1 MKIIVI
7 GGGVAAHEAAVAART
22 AAPEAE
28 IAILSEEKL
37 RPYRRPMLSGLLV
50 GKTPDERAF
59 FIKPS
64 EFYSDNRIEL
74 RLESSVAAIRPGAA
88 ELADG
93 TKLSFDRLIV
103 ATGGRAVMPPL
114 PVAPGAS
121 AFTLRNYMDLL
132 KLNAFLPEC
141 RRVAVIGAGVLGL
154 EIADSLLKRNI
165 EATVLERGE
174 RLFGGKLAPDD
185 AAGLL
190 ERLGRIPGLSVRCS
204 VSAAGISRAGVLSE
218 SGELFPADAVICAAG
233 SRPDTALAAG
243 AGIGTNRGIVA
254 DERMRTNVP
263 GIFVAGDAAEFAGR
277 PFGLYLDAVATGKVA
292 GTNAAGGDAVYAPA
306 APTPIRLNAL
316 GERLVFGGASQ
327 A

>member
-1 MKIIVI
+1 MKIVVI

-50 GKTPDERAF
+50 GKVPDERAF
-59 FIKPS
+59 FIKPR
-64 EFYSDNRIEL
+64 EFYSDNRIDL
-74 RLESSVAAIRPGAA
+74 RLETSVAAIRSGAV

-93 TKLSFDRLIV
+93 VKLPFDRLIV

-114 PVAPGAS
+114 PVAPRAPV
-121 AFTLRNYMDLL
+121 FTLRNYMDLL
-132 KLNAFLPEC
+132 KIHAFLPEC
-141 RRVAVIGAGVLGL
+141 RRVAVIGGGVLGL
-154 EIADSLLKRNI
+154 EIADSLLKRNL
-165 EATVLERGE
+165 EVTVLERGE
-174 RLFGGKLAPDD
+174 RLFAGKLAPDD

-190 ERLGRIPGLSVRCS
+190 ERLNLIPGLAVRCG
-204 VSAAGISRAGVLSE
+204 VSAAGIGRAGVLGE
-218 SGELFPADAVICAAG
+218 SGELFAADAVICAAG
-233 SRPDTALAAG
+233 SKPDVALAEE
-243 AGIGTNRGIVA
+243 AGIGIGRGIVA

-263 GIFVAGDAAEFAGR
+263 DIFVAGDAAEFSGR
-277 PFGLYLDAVATGKVA
+277 PFGLYLDAVATGRVA

-316 GERLVFGGASQ
+316 GERLVFGG
-327 A
+327 